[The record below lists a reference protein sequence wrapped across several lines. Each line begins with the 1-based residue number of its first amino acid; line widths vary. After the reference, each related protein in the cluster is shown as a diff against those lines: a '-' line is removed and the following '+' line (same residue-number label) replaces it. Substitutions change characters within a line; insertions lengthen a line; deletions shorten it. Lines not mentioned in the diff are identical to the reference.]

1 MPTRF
6 IETNSDKA
14 MLVRFIESQP
24 LPFAASITRGGK
36 RSLEQN
42 RLQRLWLNEI
52 SEQMGDRTPEEI
64 RGYCKLHF
72 GVPILRDQDEVFREK
87 YDKAVKPL
95 PYEQKLA
102 IMTEPLDLPV
112 TRLMTTKQHASYLDA
127 IHKHFS
133 EQGIVLTDPEALSHN
148 YNPQSS
154 DTPSPSG
161 DNGSDGAPP
170 PPESSVAAYLSEPAG
185 GGPAEEGAIASETAS
200 KAGHGGQ
207 SAPSSGLSDELR
219 GRLLLLEEC
228 ADAMFGAA
236 THLNAAERE
245 DRLDKVRM
253 ACLADMAEDEGFV
266 DMAYRTCGRLIKN
279 PAGRDQAMPYLK
291 GLARKWIGVA

>member
-6 IETNSDKA
+6 VETNGDKA

-112 TRLMTTKQHASYLDA
+112 TRLMTTKQHSSYLDA

-148 YNPQSS
+148 YNSRSS
-154 DTPSPSG
+154 DTPSPS
-161 DNGSDGAPP
+161 DENGSDGAPP
-170 PPESSVAAYLSEPAG
+170 PPESSVAADLSEPAG
-185 GGPAEEGAIASETAS
+185 GGSAEEGAIASETAS

-207 SAPSSGLSDELR
+207 SAPSSGLSP
-219 GRLLLLEEC
+219 
-228 ADAMFGAA
+228 
-236 THLNAAERE
+236 E
-245 DRLDKVRM
+245 DRAWLVKAVKMLVPSAAPGGDPGVVR
-253 ACLADMAEDEGFV
+253 AQYAG
-266 DMAYRTCGRLIKN
+266 LIKAET
-279 PAGRDQAMPYLK
+279 PRTISDAAIAKAVSICKRLVAVCEQSEELDRDLIAGIAGCDPREVP
-291 GLARKWIGVA
+291 